1 MADFELA
8 ALFPKWEV
16 GRKLLSQ
23 GPGVSSIG
31 RQLEKMPDPGP
42 VTHMVVSTKANR
54 GVAYGKPEKLK
65 LVNITA

>member
-1 MADFELA
+1 LMENVILTYSQIFSTQRSI
-8 ALFPKWEV
+8 FHWEA
-16 GRKLLSQ
+16 
-23 GPGVSSIG
+23 I
-31 RQLEKMPDPGP
+31 EKMPDPGP